1 MSFLD
6 GLNKKQKEAA
16 QCVDSHLRIIAG
28 AGSGKTRVV
37 TTRIAYLVEE
47 LHVLPNKILA
57 ITFTNK
63 AAKEMKERVESMLG
77 DIGKAVQIST
87 IHSFCVRLLRE
98 DILEI
103 AYPRNFTILDGDD
116 QKSILRDAYKQMN
129 IDVKAYSYS
138 SMLAYISG
146 NKTNFVDCDM
156 AKASAGVW
164 AAEQIKADVYAFY
177 EKRRKEIPEFFAK
190 KLH

>member
-6 GLNKKQKEAA
+6 GLNKQQKEAA

-116 QKSILRDAYKQMN
+116 QKSIFLNFLYKLPCFF
-129 IDVKAYSYS
+129 YC
-138 SMLAYISG
+138 LAYLAQWIYL
-146 NKTNFVDCDM
+146 DM
-156 AKASAGVW
+156 
-164 AAEQIKADVYAFY
+164 
-177 EKRRKEIPEFFAK
+177 PFF
-190 KLH
+190 